1 MDKTIITVLLPVA
14 AGWRKMALIVVATL
28 MLAVAQA
35 QVSPEAFTPCQE
47 MPNLIQNYQADYE
60 ALVRFYN
67 GAFYGTRQEGHYGT
81 AGGSPEKRGRLDA
94 LYHEYLQKLDHLDF
108 EHLPQE
114 CKVDWLLFRRQ
125 LREKLRAST
134 AEDTVYQN
142 LKKWFPFADSI
153 YAAEKLRRRG
163 HPPDAQRLAKN
174 WFDYSRTISTLNKKT
189 SDRYFP
195 RYGSPL

>member
-1 MDKTIITVLLPVA
+1 MDKTIKFLLYATFILNVA
-14 AGWRKMALIVVATL
+14 YG
-28 MLAVAQA
+28 

-47 MPNLIQNYQADYE
+47 MPSLMQNYQADYE

-81 AGGSPEKRGRLDA
+81 TGGSQEKRSRLDA
-94 LYHEYLQKLDHLDF
+94 LYHEYLQKLDQLDF

-125 LREKLRAST
+125 LREKLRASV

-163 HPPDAQRLAKN
+163 HPLEAQRLAKN
-174 WFDYSRTISTLNKKT
+174 WFDNARTISTLGKKT
-189 SDRYFP
+189 PGRYLA
-195 RYGSPL
+195 RYGSAL